1 MYCICAWMCGHDVK
15 LWVDKLCIVQVM
27 YYETK
32 SYPVRH
38 RWPSVEITNQTGD
51 RVLTIYCILLR
62 YRVRVKEVPKMLE
75 WRRRYGRNSESLLWT
90 SMEVALRKGDGWK
103 KRFSS
108 VPLPFL
114 TVFLL
119 RLLYRLQMQQQFFMA
134 MIRANIAILSTTV
147 AQTPTNASGSTY
159 ILTWSI

>member
-1 MYCICAWMCGHDVK
+1 MSKKCQKCWSDGDVTVETLKVFCGH
-15 LWVDKLCIVQVM
+15 
-27 YYETK
+27 
-32 SYPVRH
+32 
-38 RWPSVEITNQTGD
+38 RW
-51 RVLTIYCILLR
+51 RWH
-62 YRVRVKEVPKMLE
+62 LE
-75 WRRRYGRNSESLLWT
+75 RATAE
-90 SMEVALRKGDGWK
+90 K
-103 KRFSS
+103 KKFSS

-159 ILTWSI
+159 ILT